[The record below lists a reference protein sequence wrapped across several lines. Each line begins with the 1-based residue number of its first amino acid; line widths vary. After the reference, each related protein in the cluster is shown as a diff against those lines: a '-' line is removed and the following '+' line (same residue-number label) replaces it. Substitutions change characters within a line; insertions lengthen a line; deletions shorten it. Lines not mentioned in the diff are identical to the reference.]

1 MWYTVA
7 KVEFGNVKVGT
18 IFAASK
24 TSDGAVLVRRVKFSD
39 DPKSLEMVVDPTYEP
54 IRLTQSDARQLFIS
68 PSKDLA
74 AIVEASIVLSL
85 TTIDVSTVEASMM
98 LSESAYC

>member
-1 MWYTVA
+1 MWYTAA

-24 TSDGAVLVRRVKFSD
+24 ASDDVVLIRRVKFSD
-39 DPKSLEMVVDPTYEP
+39 DPKSLEMVVDSAYET
-54 IRLTQSDARQLFIS
+54 IRLSQSDARQRLIP

-74 AIVEASIVLSL
+74 AVVEASI
-85 TTIDVSTVEASMM
+85 M
-98 LSESAYC
+98 LCESAYC

>member
-7 KVEFGNVKVGT
+7 KVEFGNTKVGT
-18 IFAASK
+18 IFATRKAA
-24 TSDGAVLVRRVKFSD
+24 DGAVLVSRVKFSD

-54 IRLTQSDARQLFIS
+54 IRLTQSDARQLFIP

-74 AIVEASIVLSL
+74 TIVEASI
-85 TTIDVSTVEASMM
+85 M
-98 LSESAYC
+98 LCEGAYC

>member
-7 KVEFGNVKVGT
+7 KVEFGNTKVGT
-18 IFAASK
+18 IFTARK
-24 TSDGAVLVRRVKFSD
+24 TADGSVLFRRMKFSD
-39 DPKSLEMVVDPTYEP
+39 DPISLEMVVDPTYEP
-54 IRLTQSDARQLFIS
+54 IRLTQSDARQCFIP

-74 AIVEASIVLSL
+74 AIVEASIS
-85 TTIDVSTVEASMM
+85 IM

>member
-7 KVEFGNVKVGT
+7 KVEFGNIKVGT
-18 IFAASK
+18 IFATRKAA
-24 TSDGAVLVRRVKFSD
+24 DGAVLVSRVKFSD

-54 IRLTQSDARQLFIS
+54 IRLTPSDARQLFIS

-74 AIVEASIVLSL
+74 AIVEASIS
-85 TTIDVSTVEASMM
+85 IM
-98 LSESAYC
+98 LSESAYR